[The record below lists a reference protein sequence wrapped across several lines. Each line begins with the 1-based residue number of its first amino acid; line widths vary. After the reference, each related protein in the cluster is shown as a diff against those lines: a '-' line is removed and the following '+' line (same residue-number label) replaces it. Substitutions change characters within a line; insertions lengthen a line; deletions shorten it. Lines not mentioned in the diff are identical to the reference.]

1 MTGWLSLN
9 SWLGQMGVRSNVKD
23 AKILIA
29 FSLLAHRQGY
39 WVKWPL
45 EPVWGIFCPNSKIK
59 NLLFFPFFLIIEFG
73 QIKQKIENVQCSPAS
88 TNMIVSYT
96 LGQKKNSKSKI
107 HILPTYLWT
116 NESKN
121 GYSLSPWVCIL
132 HNISWRY

>member
-1 MTGWLSLN
+1 
-9 SWLGQMGVRSNVKD
+9 MGVRSNVKD

-96 LGQKKNSKSKI
+96 LGQKKKFKIQNSYFA
-107 HILPTYLWT
+107 YLFMDKRIQKRLQFVAMGVYFT
-116 NESKN
+116 
-121 GYSLSPWVCIL
+121 
-132 HNISWRY
+132 